1 MKTVLEYKG
10 YIAEVEWDE
19 SSGLYCGAV
28 INMGDQHGVI
38 LEIPAGLDL
47 RDEFGKAIDFYL
59 DDCAEDGAPVAP
71 PQPLSQH
78 A

>member
-19 SSGLYCGAV
+19 GSGLYCGAV

-38 LEIPAGLDL
+38 LEIPAGVDL
-47 RDEFGKAIDFYL
+47 GDEFSKAIDFYL
-59 DDCAEDGAPVAP
+59 DDCAKDGVPVAP
-71 PQPLSQH
+71 PQPLTQH